1 MAEKTFLEIFNKYH
15 PSGSDIIAVLS
26 AVKKVGGIRAD
37 KEKRL
42 LQADVYFDELVSKAL
57 LYRIENEIREA
68 YSLSFMK
75 LMPKYPAELF
85 DKSYFEQILLEAE
98 RVGIVARGFF
108 NGCDYTFEGD
118 TITVSIPFVSGG
130 VTLLNDAETPKIIEN
145 IIFSE
150 FGRRFNV
157 VIVSDEKLA
166 YSTREKNRSEMQKFD
181 REIAE
186 QSKRYDSAS
195 QSGASGAKNEKE
207 ASALDLPRVSTL
219 VAGDELVSNNDGI
232 CTIGYK
238 KFDISAPEY
247 VYGEEFE
254 ITPTPI
260 ASLEGVTKSVCIIGE
275 VFDFTQEPSR
285 RGNNFSTTF
294 SVYDGNTSIEVRAYK
309 GDTESAQ
316 IAEVAKNGS
325 AIALWGY
332 AKHEKKKDGTLDRD
346 LVFSFN
352 HIARIKEIKRED
364 NAEEKRVELHLH
376 TQMSA
381 MDALLPPDVAVK
393 KAHEWGHRAV
403 AITDHGNVQA
413 YQMAMLTAEK
423 LGMKVLYGMEAY
435 FVNDKTSAVTG
446 DYKGTFNDEFVVF
459 DIETTGLSVLTSQ
472 IIEIGAVKIK
482 GGAVLERFNEFV
494 NPEVHIPEN
503 IVELTGIDDSMV
515 ENAEKIDVVL
525 RKFLDFIGDRLL
537 IAHNANFDISF
548 IRKASRDLGY
558 KFSNPYLDTVTLSRF
573 LNADLKSHKLDAVA
587 KYYDLGNFNHH
598 RACDDAEMLANIFF
612 AMVEKMDRFDIKTF
626 ADLQRD
632 MSENANPLTIKPY
645 HQVILVKNKAGLKN
659 LYKLVS
665 YSYLKYYRRMPR
677 IPKSELEKHR
687 EGLIIGSA
695 CEAGELFRALLEK
708 KPEDDIRD
716 IVNFYDYLEIQP
728 ISNNKFLIDE
738 GTVANEDGLRELN
751 RQIVELGEKYK
762 KPVVATCDVHYLN
775 PDDEIGRKVLL
786 AGMRFKDADKD
797 CPLYFRTTEEML
809 EEFSY
814 LGEEKAREVVITNPN
829 LIADM
834 IEDGIRPFPKGTFTP
849 KIEGAEEDL
858 QRMCYENAE
867 KKYGSPLPEYVR
879 ARLDKELTSIIKNGF
894 AVLYIIAQ
902 KLVKYSEDNGYL
914 VGSRG
919 SVGSSFVAS
928 CAGISEVNPLKPHYY
943 CPSCKHSEFFMNGEY
958 GSGFD
963 LPDKNCPKC
972 NAKMCADGHDIPF
985 ETFLGFYGEKSP
997 DIDLNFSGEVQGKV
1011 HKYTEE
1017 LFGAE
1022 NVFRAGTIGG
1032 VADKTAYGFVLKYLE
1047 EKGISLPRSEM
1058 NRLVAKCVGVKRTT
1072 GQHPGGIVVVP
1083 KEMEIYDFCPVQHPA
1098 EDASSN
1104 IVTTHFTFEYLHDT
1118 LLKLD
1123 ELGHDIPTKYK
1134 WIERF
1139 SDTSVMDVPMNDR
1152 AVYELFLSTD
1162 SLGITPDDIG
1172 GAKIGTYGLPE
1183 FGTRFVMKMVE
1194 EAKPQSFADLL
1205 QISGL
1210 SHGTDVWTG
1219 NAQDLINQ
1227 GICDI
1232 SHVIGCRDNIMNDLI
1247 AYGVESALSFQIM
1260 ESVRK
1265 GKGLKPEWEEAMIA
1279 AGVDD
1284 WYIDSCKKIKYM
1296 FPKAHAAA
1304 YVMSA
1309 IRVAWYKVHMP
1320 VAFYAAMFTVSSVG
1334 LDAEIVM
1341 RGHRG
1346 VSAEIERIEK
1356 LGKDASQKEQASVGG
1371 LQLVREAYARGIKFL
1386 PINLKKSDQKA
1397 FLPENGG
1404 IRLPFSSLSGLGESA
1419 AQNIIEARV
1428 EEDFFSIEDLQ
1439 IRAKLSGAVIE
1450 ILRKNGVL
1458 DGLND
1463 TDQMSFF

>member
-1 MAEKTFLEIFNKYH
+1 MSQKAFLEIFNKYS
-15 PSGSDIIAVLS
+15 PDGRDIAAVLS
-26 AVKKVGGIRAD
+26 CAGDVSVRAD
-37 KEKRL
+37 KVRRILE
-42 LQADVYFDELVSKAL
+42 AEVHFDSIVDKDM
-57 LYRIENEIREA
+57 LYRIEDGIKEA
-68 YSLSFMK
+68 YK
-75 LMPKYPAELF
+75 LNAMRILPKYPEDLF
-85 DKSYFEQILLEAE
+85 DGIYFAQILKEAE
-98 RVGIVARGFF
+98 RVGVVARGFF
-108 NGCDYTFEGD
+108 SACDWSIADNE
-118 TITVSIPFVSGG
+118 ITVTIPFEEGG
-130 VTLLNDAETPKIIEN
+130 VTLLMNADTHKIIEN

-150 FGRRFNV
+150 FGKKYNV
-157 VIVSDEKLA
+157 KIIHDTHMTS
-166 YSTREKNRSEMQKFD
+166 SSREKRKSEMTELDK
-181 REIAE
+181 RLTE
-186 QSKRYDSAS
+186 QSKRYDTSAS
-195 QSGASGAKNEKE
+195 YGADGSKSAEAEAPGA
-207 ASALDLPRVSTL
+207 ALPRVASLYSATIERD
-219 VAGDELVSNNDGI
+219 GDIVS
-232 CTIGYK
+232 IGAK
-238 KFDISAPEY
+238 KFDIGSPEY
-247 VYGEEFE
+247 VIGEEFDL
-254 ITPTPI
+254 TPVGI
-260 ASLEGVTKSVCIIGE
+260 ASLEGSSRGVCVIGE
-275 VFDFTQEPSR
+275 VFGFAQEPTR
-285 RGNNFSTTF
+285 RGNKTATTF
-294 SVYDGNTSIEVRAYK
+294 FIYDGDTSLEIRSYDSEDDGRM
-309 GDTESAQ
+309 
-316 IAEVAKNGS
+316 IAEAVKNGGS
-325 AIALWGY
+325 YALYGD
-332 AKHEKKKDGTLDRD
+332 AKHEKKKDGTFDRD
-346 LVFSFN
+346 LVFSFK
-352 HIARIKEIKRED
+352 HIAKINEIKRMD
-364 NAEEKRVELHLH
+364 NADEKRVELHLH

-393 KAHEWGHRAV
+393 TAYEWGHRAV
-403 AITDHGNVQA
+403 AITDHGNVQG
-413 YQMAMLTAEK
+413 YQMAMLAAEK

-446 DYKGTFNDEFVVF
+446 EYKGTFADEFIVF

-472 IIEIGAVKIK
+472 IIEIGAVRIK
-482 GGAVLERFNEFV
+482 NGEVLERFDEFV
-494 NPEVHIPEN
+494 NPGFSIPQN

-515 ENAEKIDVVL
+515 ADADGIGVVL
-525 RKFLDFIGDRLL
+525 PRFLDFIGNKLL
-537 IAHNANFDISF
+537 IAHNANFDVSF
-548 IRKASRDLGY
+548 IRKASRECGL
-558 KFSNPYLDTVTLSRF
+558 KFSNPYLDTVVLSRF
-573 LNADLKSHKLDAVA
+573 INPELKSHKLDVIA

-598 RACDDAEMLANIFF
+598 RASDDAEMLANIFF
-612 AMVEKMDRFDIKTF
+612 SMVDKMSRLDINTF
-626 ADLQRD
+626 ADLQKD
-632 MSENANPLTIKPY
+632 MNENANPLNIKPY
-645 HQVILVKNKAGLKN
+645 HQVILVKNPTGLKN

-665 YSYLKYYRRMPR
+665 YSYLKYYKRTPR

-695 CEAGELFRALLEK
+695 CEAGELFRAVLEK
-708 KPEDDIRD
+708 KSEDDIRD

-728 ISNNKFLIDE
+728 ISNNRFLVEE
-738 GTVANEDGLRELN
+738 GTVASDDDLRDIN
-751 RQIVELGEKYK
+751 RQIVELGERYK

-786 AGMRFKDADKD
+786 SGMRFKDADKD
-797 CPLYFRTTEEML
+797 CPLYLRTTEEML

-814 LGEEKAREVVITNPN
+814 LGEKKAYEVVVKNTN

-849 KIEGAEEDL
+849 KIDGAEEDL
-858 QRMCYENAE
+858 QRICYENAE
-867 KKYGSPLPEYVR
+867 SKYGSPLPDIVKN
-879 ARLDKELTSIIKNGF
+879 RLDKELSSIIKNGF

-943 CPSCKHSEFFMNGEY
+943 CPNCKHSEFFVNGEV

-963 LPDKNCPKC
+963 LPDKNCPVCGTKYR
-972 NAKMCADGHDIPF
+972 ADGHDIPF

-1032 VADKTAYGFVLKYLE
+1032 VAEKTAYGFVLKYLE
-1047 EKGISLPRSEM
+1047 EKGISLPRAEM
-1058 NRLVAKCVGVKRTT
+1058 NRLVSKCVGVKRTT

-1098 EDASSN
+1098 EDVNSN

-1123 ELGHDIPTKYK
+1123 ELGHDMPTKYK

-1139 SDTSVMDVPMNDR
+1139 SNTSVMDVPMNDKS
-1152 AVYELFLSTD
+1152 VYELFLSTD
-1162 SLGITPDDIG
+1162 SLGITPEDIG

-1194 EAKPQSFADLL
+1194 EAKPRSFADLL

-1219 NAQDLINQ
+1219 NAQDLIND

-1247 AYGVESALSFQIM
+1247 AYGVDSALSFQIM

-1265 GKGLKPEWEEAMIA
+1265 GRGLKPDWEKAMIE
-1279 AGVDD
+1279 AGVPD
-1284 WYIDSCKKIKYM
+1284 WYIGSCKKIKYM
-1296 FPKAHAAA
+1296 FPKAHASA

-1309 IRVAWYKVHMP
+1309 IRVGWYKVHMP
-1320 VAFYAAMFTVSSVG
+1320 VAFYAAMFTVSNVG

-1341 RGHRG
+1341 RGKGG
-1346 VSAEIERIEK
+1346 VRAEIERIEK
-1356 LGKDASQKEQASVGG
+1356 LGKDASQKEQASVAG
-1371 LQLVREAYARGIKFL
+1371 LQLVNEAYARGIKFL
-1386 PINLKKSDQKA
+1386 PISLQKSDHKA
-1397 FLPENGG
+1397 FLPENGA
-1404 IRLPFSSLSGLGESA
+1404 IRLPFSSLGGLGENA
-1419 AQNIIEARV
+1419 AQNIIEARND
-1428 EEDFFSIEDLQ
+1428 EPFFSIEDLQ
-1439 IRAKLSGAVIE
+1439 IRAKLSGSVID

-1458 DGLND
+1458 DGLSD

>member
-1 MAEKTFLEIFNKYH
+1 MAEKTFLEKFNKYQ
-15 PSGSDIIAVLS
+15 PNDTEIIRVLS
-26 AVKKVGGIRAD
+26 DVSRYAVRVKKEERII
-37 KEKRL
+37 E
-42 LQADVYFDELVSKAL
+42 ADVYFNDIVSKNL

-68 YSLSFMK
+68 YDLKYMK
-75 LMPKYPAELF
+75 IMPKYNSNLF
-85 DKSYFEQILLEAE
+85 DYRYFEQILIEAE

-108 NGCDYTFEGD
+108 SSCDYRIEGD
-118 TITVSIPFVSGG
+118 KITVTIPFEKGG
-130 VTLLNDAETPKIIEN
+130 VALLKNAETPTIIEN

-150 FGRRFNV
+150 FSRKFKVN
-157 VIVSDEKLA
+157 IVSDERLA
-166 YSTREKNRSEMQKFD
+166 SGTKDKFRDTMAKHD

-186 QSKRYDSAS
+186 QSKKYDALANGVAPTS
-195 QSGASGAKNEKE
+195 KNEKE
-207 ASALDLPRVSTL
+207 QSALDLPRANTL
-219 VAGDELVSNNDGI
+219 SNEGADLKNDGRI
-232 CTIGYK
+232 CEIGFK
-238 KFDISAPEY
+238 KFDISSPEY
-247 VYGEEFE
+247 VYGEEFD
-254 ITPTPI
+254 ITPLPI
-260 ASLEGVTKSVCIIGE
+260 AKLEGGRNVVIIGE
-275 VFDFTQEPSR
+275 VFDFAQEPAR
-285 RGNNFSTTF
+285 RGNNVSTTF
-294 SVYDGNTSIEVRAYK
+294 SIYDGNTSVEVRSFDK
-309 GDTESAQ
+309 DEVSKS
-316 IAEVAKNGS
+316 IAEVVKNGG
-325 AIALWGY
+325 AYAFYGY
-332 AKHEKKKDGTLDRD
+332 AKREQKRDGTTDRD
-346 LVFSFN
+346 FTFNFN
-352 HIARIKEIKRED
+352 HIAKIKEIKRFD

-413 YQMAMLTAEK
+413 YQMAMLAAEK
-423 LGMKVLYGMEAY
+423 LNMKVLYGLEAY

-446 DYKGTFNDEFVVF
+446 DYKGSFDDEFIVF
-459 DIETTGLSVLTSQ
+459 DLETTGLSVLNSE
-472 IIEIGAVKIK
+472 IIEIGAVKIQ
-482 GGAVLERFNEFV
+482 GGKVISVFNEYV
-494 NPEVHIPEN
+494 KPTVSIPQN
-503 IVELTGIDDSMV
+503 ITELTGIDDSMV
-515 ENAEKIDVVL
+515 ADADSIDKVL
-525 RKFLDFIGDRLL
+525 PRFLEFIGNRLL
-537 IAHNANFDISF
+537 IAHNANFDVSF
-548 IRKASRDLGY
+548 IRKAARDLGY
-558 KFSNPYLDTVTLSRF
+558 AFANPYLDTVTLSRF

-587 KYYDLGNFNHH
+587 KYYDLGEFNHH
-598 RACDDAEMLANIFF
+598 RASDDAEMLSEIFF
-612 AMVEKMDRFDIKTF
+612 KMLEKMDRLGIHSFE
-626 ADLQRD
+626 ALQRD
-632 MSENANPLTIKPY
+632 MSENANPLSIKPY

-665 YSYLKYYRRMPR
+665 YSYLKYYKKTPR
-677 IPKSELEKHR
+677 IPRSELEKHR

-708 KPEDDIRD
+708 KPDDDIRN

-728 ISNNKFLIDE
+728 ISNNRFLIED
-738 GTVANEDGLRELN
+738 GTVANEEDLRNLN

-775 PDDEIGRKVLL
+775 PDDEIGRKILL
-786 AGMRFKDADKD
+786 AGMRFKDADND
-797 CPLYFRTTEEML
+797 CPLYFRTTDEML

-867 KKYGSPLPEYVR
+867 RKYGKPLPEYVR

-943 CPSCKHSEFFMNGEY
+943 CPKCQHNEFFMNGEF

-963 LPDKNCPKC
+963 LPDKNCPEC
-972 NAKMCADGHDIPF
+972 GTKMCADGHDIPF

-1098 EDASSN
+1098 DDPNSD

-1134 WIERF
+1134 WLERF
-1139 SDTSVMDVPMNDR
+1139 TDTNVMDVPMNDP
-1152 AVYELFLSTD
+1152 AVYELFLSTN

-1172 GAKIGTYGLPE
+1172 GAKLGTYGLPE

-1194 EAKPQSFADLL
+1194 EAKPKSFADLL

-1219 NAQDLINQ
+1219 NAQDLINK

-1247 AYGVESALSFQIM
+1247 AYGVESPLSFQIM

-1320 VAFYAAMFTVSSVG
+1320 VAFYCAMFAAITEKVG

-1341 RGHRG
+1341 SGHRG
-1346 VSAEIERIEK
+1346 VSAEIKRIED
-1356 LGKDASQKEQASVGG
+1356 LGLDASKKDQASIAG

-1386 PINLKKSDQKA
+1386 PINLQKSEQKA
-1397 FLPENGG
+1397 FLPENGA

-1419 AQNIIEARV
+1419 AQNIIDARN

-1439 IRAKLSGAVIE
+1439 IRAKLSGSVIE